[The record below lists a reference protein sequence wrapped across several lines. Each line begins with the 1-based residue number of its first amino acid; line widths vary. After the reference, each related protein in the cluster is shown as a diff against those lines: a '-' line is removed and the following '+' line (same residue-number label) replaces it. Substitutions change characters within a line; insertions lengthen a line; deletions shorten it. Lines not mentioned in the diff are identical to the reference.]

1 MAIQYSIMINDND
14 QIKVLHVKFD
24 KLKSKQQIQDYINQ
38 KYSKPRYAP
47 MNLYGVYIP
56 NYELEKPELIA
67 VLKGHV
73 KEKHFMNKEIR

>member
-1 MAIQYSIMINDND
+1 MIQYSILINDND
-14 QIKVLHVKFD
+14 QMKVLHVKFA
-24 KLKSKQQIQDYINQ
+24 KQQIQDYINQ

-56 NYELEKPELIA
+56 DYELEKPEVVA

-73 KEKHFMNKEIR
+73 KEKKLQ